1 MEQEN
6 KNSKAKSNILGIL
19 IMLCLAF
26 SMIFLV
32 IYFGTKLSYKLDSID
47 FTVDIPVFEEN
58 NENKNEP
65 PVQNPSTDIFC
76 LKEYNGKIAIY
87 KNEALVYTIDKFI
100 FTLPDGDKKLL
111 KEGIYT
117 TDLKEFYK
125 ILEQYY

>member
-6 KNSKAKSNILGIL
+6 KNTKTKSNFLGIFIL
-19 IMLCLAF
+19 ISLSSAI
-26 SMIFLV
+26 IFLLF
-32 IYFGTKLSYKLDSID
+32 YFGSKISYTLENMD
-47 FTVDIPVFEEN
+47 FTNDIPTFEEKD
-58 NENKNEP
+58 EEKPIIE
-65 PVQNPSTDIFC
+65 QPSTDIYC

-100 FTLPDGDKKLL
+100 FTLPDGDKKIL

-125 ILEQYY
+125 IIEQYY

>member
-6 KNSKAKSNILGIL
+6 KNTKTKSNFLGIFIL
-19 IMLCLAF
+19 ISLSSAI
-26 SMIFLV
+26 IFLLF
-32 IYFGTKLSYKLDSID
+32 YFGSKISYTLENID
-47 FTVDIPVFEEN
+47 FTNDIPTFEEKD
-58 NENKNEP
+58 EEKPIIE
-65 PVQNPSTDIFC
+65 QPSTDIYC

-100 FTLPDGDKKLL
+100 FTLPDGDKKIL

-125 ILEQYY
+125 IIEQYY